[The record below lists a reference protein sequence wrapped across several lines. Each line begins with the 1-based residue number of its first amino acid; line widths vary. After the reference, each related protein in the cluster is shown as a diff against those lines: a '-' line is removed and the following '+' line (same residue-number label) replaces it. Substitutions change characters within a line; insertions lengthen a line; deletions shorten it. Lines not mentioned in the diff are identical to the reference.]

1 MSKVHTIETLNG
13 DLVFKEIFGTQKN
26 VRFTEYLLELLKGY
40 EKNSLKGKVTVLNEV
55 FLEKTKLNDKGMT
68 SDVLARTEDEVI
80 DLEMYTTFE
89 NDDFEKSLTYL
100 TRIYGT
106 RLEIG
111 EEYRNQ
117 PKVTQYNFCVSSH
130 VSGINEFETDFL
142 FMDRK
147 TTNII
152 SDKIEGY
159 IYRLDKLDDVV
170 YDDARKEELRRIM
183 KMMYAKT
190 KEERLEIAKGSEML
204 MDLAQVMEEF
214 VNDEAV
220 LKYKSLAGKNE
231 EIARRN
237 GRREGREEGRKEERV
252 TRSMEIAKNLLN
264 LKIDISTIMKST
276 GLSKQEILNLQ

>member
-1 MSKVHTIETLNG
+1 MSNIHTIESLHG
-13 DLVFKEIFGTQKN
+13 DLIFKEIFGTQKN

-40 EKNSLKGKVTVLNEV
+40 EKHSLKGKVTVLNEV

-89 NDDFEKSLTYL
+89 DDDFEKSLTYL

-111 EEYRNQ
+111 EKYRNQ

-170 YDDARKEELRRIM
+170 YDDNRKEELCRIM

-190 KEERLEIAKGSEML
+190 KEERLEIAKGSE
-204 MDLAQVMEEF
+204 
-214 VNDEAV
+214 
-220 LKYKSLAGKNE
+220 G
-231 EIARRN
+231 
-237 GRREGREEGRKEERV
+237 
-252 TRSMEIAKNLLN
+252 
-264 LKIDISTIMKST
+264 
-276 GLSKQEILNLQ
+276 

>member
-1 MSKVHTIETLNG
+1 MSNVHTIESLHG
-13 DLVFKEIFGTQKN
+13 DLIFKEIFGTQKN

-40 EKNSLKGKVTVLNEV
+40 EKKSLKGKVTVLNEV
-55 FLEKTKLNDKGMT
+55 FLEKTKLNDKGVT
-68 SDVLARTEDEVI
+68 SDVLAESEGEVI

-89 NDDFEKSLTYL
+89 HDDFEKSLTYL

-111 EEYRNQ
+111 EKYQNQ

-130 VSGINEFETDFL
+130 ISGINEFETDFL

-170 YDDARKEELRRIM
+170 YDDVRKEELRKIM
-183 KMMYAKT
+183 KMIYAKT
-190 KEERLEIAKGSEML
+190 KEERLEIAKGSEIL

-237 GRREGREEGRKEERV
+237 GRREGRKEGTQLERCN
-252 TRSMEIAKNLLN
+252 IAKNLLKDHLDIN
-264 LKIDISTIMKST
+264 KIMQYT
-276 GLSKQEILNLQ
+276 GLTKQEILRLQ